1 MSDRLKDL
9 VLIGIF
15 ICLLIIAIKPVPQF
29 SFNSQPQTISPSE
42 TVIQLDSNRIAIVK
56 TNNNSGLYGDILVF
70 DYDEQMKAFRLLGRY
85 NYSDYFRN
93 PQIEKPIMTSNTHD

>member
-1 MSDRLKDL
+1 MSDRLKNL
-9 VLIGIF
+9 VMVGIL
-15 ICLLIIAIKPVPQF
+15 ICLLIIAFKPVPEF
-29 SFNSQPQTISPSE
+29 SCNNQPQTSVPGE

-70 DYDEQMKAFRLLGRY
+70 DYDGQSKAFKLLGRY

-93 PQIEKPIMTSNTHD
+93 PQVEKPVMTSNIQ